1 MGIVAMCLYK
11 KWENKTM
18 TIKQQLE
25 NIYLD
30 YFNNYLTL
38 ETMAEHNEIELGQLA
53 LLVEWG
59 RQIHNGYIVL
69 Y

>member
-1 MGIVAMCLYK
+1 
-11 KWENKTM
+11 M

-59 RQIHNGYIVL
+59 RQIHNGCIVL

>member
-1 MGIVAMCLYK
+1 
-11 KWENKTM
+11 M

-30 YFNNYLTL
+30 YVNNYLTL
-38 ETMAEHNEIELGQLA
+38 ETMAEHNEIEVGELA
-53 LLVEWG
+53 LLIEMG
-59 RQIHNGYIVL
+59 KKINYS